1 MVPKLSS
8 LPNYQHRILDADLLL
23 CRPTSMFGWIV
34 ARLSDSP
41 YCHAAKAAWKDGV
54 LGVVET
60 VEGGGGGWSPLDE
73 QVAKWP
79 GKIDHFRTNPENRWS
94 EYDRDGS
101 VRWSMAN
108 VPDTPYGWWP
118 TIRAML
124 TRAIVIR
131 WFLRSSWND
140 EANGTQPPNCSAA
153 CSMADRIGGK
163 VDPVNHLSD
172 YSTVPSD
179 LARSPFY
186 EYQHTL
192 I

>member
-1 MVPKLSS
+1 MVLNPTALRDC
-8 LPNYQHRILDADLLL
+8 QHLILDADLLL
-23 CRPTSMFGWIV
+23 YRPTSVFGWAI

-41 YCHAAKAAWKDGV
+41 YCHAAKAAWANGV

-60 VEGGGGGWSPLDE
+60 VEGHGGGWSPLAA
-73 QVAKWP
+73 QVVKWP
-79 GKIDHFRTNPENRWS
+79 GKIDHFRSAPHAMWPN
-94 EYDRDGS
+94 YDREKS
-101 VRWSMAN
+101 LCWSLDH

-140 EANGTQPPNCSAA
+140 EANGTRPPNCSAA
-153 CSMADRIGGK
+153 CSMADRIGGT
-163 VDPVNHLSD
+163 VDPVKYLSD
-172 YSTVPSD
+172 YATVPGD
-179 LARSPFY
+179 LARSLFY
-186 EYQHTL
+186 DYWHTL